1 VKPQIVKV
9 IILSFCL
16 CCLIISLAADPIQPD
31 REIDPRPLLEEAIK
45 LYDGGKYE
53 ECRIFLDELILQHE
67 DKLFN
72 NLYKS
77 EIAQI
82 YLLRSQVSYAFRKEG
97 YQDEI
102 HDLLL
107 TAVTID
113 PDIQLEDPEKI
124 PPFILGVFH
133 EVREA
138 YISGFSRLNKR
149 HNLGLFFSLLID
161 PTVLSD
167 PLLLQPEIYYS
178 FNMSKGS
185 SLTTGF
191 GIPVTWPPWNS
202 IRGHIGLLWMPVYRV
217 ERLSSG
223 LTMEYH
229 FALSDLERFT
239 HSISFGFLE
248 RYINRSGLGIG
259 VNIELILLD
268 FIFGISEVPE
278 LPGYQPIDILGGSFM
293 RMAFANTRISVF
305 WNF

>member
-1 VKPQIVKV
+1 M
-9 IILSFCL
+9 SFCL
-16 CCLIISLAADPIQPD
+16 CCLISPLAADPIQPD
-31 REIDPRPLLEEAIK
+31 RDIDPRPLLEEAVS

-53 ECRIFLDELILQHE
+53 DCRIFLDDLILQHE
-67 DKLFN
+67 NRMFN
-72 NLYKS
+72 NLYRS

-82 YLLRSQVSYAFRKEG
+82 YVLRSLVSYAFRKEG

-113 PDIQLEDPEKI
+113 LDIQLEDPEKI

-138 YISGFSRLNKR
+138 YISGFSRLKKR
-149 HNLGLFFSLLID
+149 QNLGLFLSLLID
-161 PTVLSD
+161 PIVLSD
-167 PLLLQPEIYYS
+167 PFLLQPEIYYS
-178 FNMSKGS
+178 FNMSEVT
-185 SLTTGF
+185 SLTAGF
-191 GIPVTWPPWNS
+191 GIPITWPPWNS

-217 ERLSSG
+217 ESLSSG

-229 FALSDLERFT
+229 FALSDLERYT
-239 HSISFGFLE
+239 HSVSFGFLE
-248 RYINRSGLGIG
+248 HYINRSGFGIG
-259 VNIELILLD
+259 VNIELILID
-268 FIFGISEVPE
+268 FIFGISEVPDI
-278 LPGYQPIDILGGSFM
+278 PGYQPIDIFKGSFM

>member
-1 VKPQIVKV
+1 MIFP
-9 IILSFCL
+9 
-16 CCLIISLAADPIQPD
+16 LAADPIQPD
-31 REIDPRPLLEEAIK
+31 DPRPLFEEAVK
-45 LYDGGKYE
+45 LYDEGKYE

-67 DKLFN
+67 DKQFS

-77 EIAQI
+77 ETAQI
-82 YLLRSQVSYAFRKEG
+82 YLLRSLVSYAFRKEG

-138 YISGFSRLNKR
+138 YISRFSRLAKR

-161 PTVLSD
+161 PTALED
-167 PLLLQPEIYYS
+167 PFLLQPEIYYS
-178 FNMSKGS
+178 FNMSRVT
-185 SLTTGF
+185 SLTAGF

-202 IRGHIGLLWMPVYRV
+202 IRGHMGLLWMPVYRV

-229 FALSDLERFT
+229 FALGDLERYT

-248 RYINRSGLGIG
+248 RYIHRSGFGIG
-259 VNIELILLD
+259 ANIELILVD
-268 FIFGISEVPE
+268 FIFGISEVSE
-278 LPGYQPIDILGGSFM
+278 IQGYQPIDILGESFM
-293 RMAFANTRISVF
+293 RIAFANTRISVF